1 MRTTPVGCGDR
12 VQAHRGRARH
22 SGGPGSGRME
32 QGTDA
37 LRSVPIHQPRDR
49 VADKAAGDTL
59 SGIPAPGVAPRIQQR
74 LIDALIHAVTV
85 RVRSFRKGCM
95 GGLFDL
101 PDGPAARGVA
111 AMADLSVFERTFPAR
126 VAVLMRSQPI
136 TGAIVGANRQEW
148 PAGTCDIATFALAAI
163 DLVVAEQGFE
173 EEATYDEVVNG
184 LAGLTRRNAPDRPA
198 AEHRRVGEY
207 AVDALLNRGE
217 REAPFT

>member
-22 SGGPGSGRME
+22 SGGPGSGRLE

-148 PAGTCDIATFALAAI
+148 PAGTCD
-163 DLVVAEQGFE
+163 
-173 EEATYDEVVNG
+173 
-184 LAGLTRRNAPDRPA
+184 RRHAPA
-198 AEHRRVGEY
+198 APWQHGWPGRHRGPHTCRRC
-207 AVDALLNRGE
+207 RGT
-217 REAPFT
+217 RHGGRSDRCR